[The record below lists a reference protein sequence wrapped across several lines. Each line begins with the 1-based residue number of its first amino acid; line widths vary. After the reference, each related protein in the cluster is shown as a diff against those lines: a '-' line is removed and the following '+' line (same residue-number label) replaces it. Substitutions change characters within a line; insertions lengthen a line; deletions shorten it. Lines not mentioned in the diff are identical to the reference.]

1 VHEGLGA
8 VDSIIE
14 LLIAI
19 FILYAGA
26 VIVWSLNPLLA
37 VLFVVVGL
45 YILVR
50 ALAKSKGDW
59 L

>member
-1 VHEGLGA
+1 LGA
-8 VDSIIE
+8 VDTIIE

-37 VLFVVVGL
+37 VLFVVVAL

-50 ALAKSKGDW
+50 TLAKSKGDW

>member
-1 VHEGLGA
+1 MGA
-8 VDSIIE
+8 VDTIIE

-26 VIVWSLNPLLA
+26 VIIWSLNPFLA
-37 VLFVVVGL
+37 VLFVVIAL
-45 YILVR
+45 YILVSTI
-50 ALAKSKGDW
+50 AKSKGDW

>member
-1 VHEGLGA
+1 MGA
-8 VDSIIE
+8 ADTLIE
-14 LLIAI
+14 LLIAV

-26 VIVWSLNPLLA
+26 VIIWSLNPLLA
-37 VLFVVVGL
+37 VFFVVVGL

-50 ALAKSKGDW
+50 AVGKSKGNW